1 MLEARAF
8 GIVLVAV
15 IDDKICVLESVELQR
30 RQFDDA
36 INTIASSMLKYGLHI
51 NNTKILVDSSAYSSL
66 CTQVPNE

>member
-36 INTIASSMLKYGLHI
+36 INTIASRHV
-51 NNTKILVDSSAYSSL
+51 KIWTSYK
-66 CTQVPNE
+66 